1 MDRYQ
6 RVEKPREESPLGPNE
21 IRITAQGKPRN
32 YVTYAL
38 ALLQV
43 SIHPASSL
51 AYYGPFGWRSFPGVE
66 GKRISIL
73 VGFSPLIFF
82 VRVQCRFHSIAV
94 REPNR
99 LFTVLGVSNLNYLLF

>member
-73 VGFSPLIFF
+73 VGFSPLIF
-82 VRVQCRFHSIAV
+82 C
-94 REPNR
+94 
-99 LFTVLGVSNLNYLLF
+99 